1 MMKRVT
7 IVLLL
12 LLLAVIPSSCT
23 SPSESGRMRVV
34 VSIQPLA
41 WFAERIAGDLAE
53 VRVMVPPG
61 GNPHTYEPLPR
72 QMRMLAETAFF
83 VKAGSGVEFEIDWM
97 ERFMTLNPSLTVYD
111 AARGVALLPMAA
123 GHGHQH
129 GSSVF
134 RYDPHYW
141 LAPRNGMLI
150 ADTIAGAFSKED
162 PQNSALY
169 RENARRLKE
178 ELEELDAFIRG
189 RLQGLGNRSFLVFH
203 PAWGYFAH
211 AYGLHQIAAEE
222 EGKSLTPRQMER
234 VILQAREAGITVV
247 FVSPQ
252 FSTAQA
258 ETIARGIG
266 GVTRSVDPLAFSYDE
281 NLRAVTAAFLE
292 GGR

>member
-7 IVLLL
+7 IALL
-12 LLLAVIPSSCT
+12 LLLAVIPSSCA
-23 SPSESGRMRVV
+23 SPPESGRMRVV

-41 WFAERIAGDLAE
+41 WFVERVAGNRAE

-72 QMRMLAETAFF
+72 QMTMLAETALF
-83 VKAGSGVEFEIDWM
+83 VKAGSGVEFELDWM
-97 ERFMTLNPSLTVYD
+97 ERFMKMNPSLTVCD
-111 AARGVALLPMAA
+111 ASSGVALLPMEE
-123 GHGHQH
+123 GHGHRH
-129 GSSVF
+129 GSSPH
-134 RYDPHYW
+134 RLDPHYW
-141 LAPRNGMLI
+141 LDPRHGMLM
-150 ADTIAGAFSKED
+150 ADTIAGALSKED
-162 PQNSALY
+162 PLNSDVY
-169 RENARRLKE
+169 RENAQRLKG
-178 ELEELDAFIRG
+178 ELEALDAFIRG
-189 RLQGLGNRSFLVFH
+189 KLQGVSGRSFLVFH

-266 GVTRSVDPLAFSYDE
+266 GGTKSVDPLAFSYDE
-281 NLRAVTAAFLE
+281 NLRAVTAVFME
-292 GGR
+292 GGG